1 MTTTTYDTDWLLHPG
16 LEPDVA
22 ADSLAPLYEASA
34 RGELALPFCTRC
46 GIPLGLEQYVCDGC
60 GSSDSDWRVVEPT
73 GVVHSATTMHRFE
86 PGLVRTAEP
95 YAILDVELSA
105 GHRLIMTTLHPTAHP
120 PRVGDA
126 VEVDFRRLGNVW
138 IPAACNTETSSE
150 TTSSAEPTART
161 TAPIETE
168 AHS

>member
-1 MTTTTYDTDWLLHPG
+1 MTTTTEDTDWLLDPG
-16 LEPDVA
+16 LVPDVA
-22 ADSLAPLYEASA
+22 ADPLAPLYEASA
-34 RGELALPFCTRC
+34 RGELALPFCARC
-46 GIPLGLEQYVCDGC
+46 GIPLDLEQYVCDGC
-60 GSSDSDWRVVEPT
+60 GSSESDWRVVEPT

-105 GHRLIMTTLHPTAHP
+105 GHRLIMTTLHPTARP
-120 PRVGDA
+120 PRIGDT
-126 VEVDFRRLGNVW
+126 VDVAFRQLGGVW
-138 IPAACNTETSSE
+138 IPAACTTETHSNR
-150 TTSSAEPTART
+150 TSSAEPTART